1 MQAILY
7 IFIHSFKSQ
16 GAVKIICLASQLSDL
31 VLAKGQKSFEN
42 RVGYRVV

>member
-16 GAVKIICLASQLSDL
+16 GAVKIICLASQLSGL
-31 VLAKGQKSFEN
+31 VLAKGQMSCEN